1 MRRLVIPHEEVR
13 VSTHEE
19 VRVSTGERSTERG
32 TTDVREAELP
42 IDFELPDERARPYRL
57 QEHLSDGPVVVLFN
71 RGDWCAYCNGQLA
84 SAARR
89 YDEFRARRASIV
101 SISVDG
107 VARNA
112 AWADRLRLPFPL
124 LADET
129 AAVAAAWGVYD
140 PAAQIARPA
149 IFVVAPDLS
158 VPLRYLGRDY
168 ADRPPFAALLAA
180 LDGLAERRPRTMARA
195 VRLPGPREP
204 RDSGKRAMP
213 LGDLA
218 PYLRGANFGVAA
230 LAGRSAD
237 PLMREEAK
245 RYQEML
251 AEFLRHVAA
260 TERIESRP
268 TVLPSP

>member
-1 MRRLVIPHEEVR
+1 M
-13 VSTHEE
+13 ST
-19 VRVSTGERSTERG
+19 VERSIERG
-32 TTDVREAELP
+32 TTDVGAAELP
-42 IDFELPDERARPYRL
+42 IDFELADERARPYRL
-57 QEHLSDGPVVVLFN
+57 QEHISDGPVVVLFN

-89 YDEFRARRASIV
+89 YDEFRARRTSIV

-107 VARNA
+107 AARNA
-112 AWADRLRLPFPL
+112 AWAERLRLPFPL

-140 PAAQIARPA
+140 PVAQIARPA
-149 IFVVAPDLS
+149 IFVVGPDLS

-168 ADRPPFAALLAA
+168 ADRPPFAEILVA
-180 LDGLAERRPRTMARA
+180 LDGLAERPARALARA

-237 PLMREEAK
+237 PVVREEAQ

-260 TERIESRP
+260 TERIEGRP
-268 TVLPSP
+268 AVFPTP